1 MSVAKRPHKSGL
13 PGQLILGLAPCA
25 RCPGAHIHIHV
36 QAPNNLH
43 VLVRPFRLLPSAFC
57 GLPCLGGDLSRDDR
71 AVGMLS
77 IAIARQDTQKP
88 FAYAEGWRICCV
100 FL

>member
-1 MSVAKRPHKSGL
+1 MSVAKRPHKLGL
-13 PGQLILGLAPCA
+13 PGQLILGLARA

-43 VLVRPFRLLPSAFC
+43 VLVRPFRLPSAFC
-57 GLPCLGGDLSRDDR
+57 GLPYLGGDLSRDDR

-77 IAIARQDTQKP
+77 IAIAR
-88 FAYAEGWRICCV
+88 
-100 FL
+100 